1 MRGVFLIIGLL
12 FQSAAVLAQP
22 LQLQESKAVGIGPW
36 LIEASYKSGKFER
49 CVMSRT
55 TEEGIEARL
64 ARDGGGLTLTMTSPR
79 WRLEQGMSYPIELAA
94 GSVTW
99 DAKVVAT
106 LNAVRVALTESRFTD
121 GLRIADMLEIRGAG
135 SVIRVPLDKSAAA
148 MERLERCYDNNR
160 RSTET
165 NPFIAPSRRP

>member
-1 MRGVFLIIGLL
+1 MRGFFLIIGFL

-22 LQLQESKAVGIGPW
+22 LRDSQAVGIGPW
-36 LIEASYKSGKFER
+36 LIEATYRSGKFER

-64 ARDGGGLTLTMTSPR
+64 TRDAGGLTLTMTSPR
-79 WRLEQGMSYPIELAA
+79 WRLEQGRSYPIELAA

-99 DAKVVAT
+99 ETKVIAT
-106 LNAVRVALTESRFTD
+106 INTVRVSLTEPRFTD
-121 GLRIADMLEIRGAG
+121 GLRIADILEIRGAG

-148 MERLERCYDNNR
+148 MERLERCYENNR

>member
-1 MRGVFLIIGLL
+1 MRGFFLIVGFL

-22 LQLQESKAVGIGPW
+22 LQENQAVGIGPW
-36 LIEASYKSGKFER
+36 LIEASYNSGKFER

-55 TEEGIEARL
+55 TEEGIQARL
-64 ARDGGGLTLTMTSPR
+64 TRDGGGLTLAMTSPR
-79 WRLEQGMSYPIELAA
+79 WRLEQGKSYPIELAA

-99 DAKVVAT
+99 ETKVIAT
-106 LNAVRVALTESRFTD
+106 INTVRVSLTEPRFTD
-121 GLRIADMLEIRGAG
+121 GLRVADILEIRGAG

-148 MERLERCYDNNR
+148 MERLERCYENNR

>member
-1 MRGVFLIIGLL
+1 MRGFFLIIGFL

-22 LQLQESKAVGIGPW
+22 LRDSQAVGIGPW
-36 LIEASYKSGKFER
+36 LIEATYRSGKFER

-64 ARDGGGLTLTMTSPR
+64 TRDGGGLTLTMTSPR
-79 WRLEQGMSYPIELAA
+79 WRLEQGRNYPIELAA

-99 DAKVVAT
+99 ETKVIAT
-106 LNAVRVALTESRFTD
+106 INTVRVSLTEPRFTD
-121 GLRIADMLEIRGAG
+121 GLRVADILEIRGAG

-148 MERLERCYDNNR
+148 MERLERCYENNR

>member
-1 MRGVFLIIGLL
+1 MRGFFLIIGFL

-22 LQLQESKAVGIGPW
+22 LRDSQAVGIGPW
-36 LIEASYKSGKFER
+36 LIEATYRSGKFER

-64 ARDGGGLTLTMTSPR
+64 TRDAGGLTLTMTSPR
-79 WRLEQGMSYPIELAA
+79 WRLEQGRSYPIELAA

-99 DAKVVAT
+99 DTKVIAT
-106 LNAVRVALTESRFTD
+106 INTVRVALTEPRFTD
-121 GLRIADMLEIRGAG
+121 GLRIADILEIRGAG

-148 MERLERCYDNNR
+148 MERLERCYENNR

-165 NPFIAPSRRP
+165 NPFIPPSRRP

>member
-1 MRGVFLIIGLL
+1 MRGFFLIIGFL

-22 LQLQESKAVGIGPW
+22 LRDSQAVGIGPW
-36 LIEASYKSGKFER
+36 LIEATYRTGKFER

-64 ARDGGGLTLTMTSPR
+64 TRDAGGLTLTMTSPR
-79 WRLEQGMSYPIELAA
+79 WRLEQGRSYPIELAA

-99 DAKVVAT
+99 DTKVIAT
-106 LNAVRVALTESRFTD
+106 INTVRVSLTEPRFTD
-121 GLRIADMLEIRGAG
+121 GLRIADILEIRGAG

-148 MERLERCYDNNR
+148 MERLERCYENNR